1 VLIAFA
7 AAGGITLVK
16 EALAGGFFT
25 RFIGPDSLRDDLL
38 IEQVGAEKLKTALFT
53 APVPPPASP
62 SAEKFETAYAAAY
75 QTTENKLYIQQAY
88 DATFLAA
95 LAIEKA
101 GSLDHGRIRDA
112 LRGLCAPGGAVIGPA
127 DWERAVSVI
136 KARKRITYEAA
147 SGDCNFDRNGDVAGV
162 IGEFVVEDGRYKQVG
177 LIGP

>member
-7 AAGGITLVK
+7 AAGGITVVK

-53 APVPPPASP
+53 APVPPPASS

-112 LRGLCAPGGAVIGPA
+112 LRGLCAPGGTVIGPA

-136 KARKRITYEAA
+136 TARKRITYEAA

-162 IGEFVVEDGRYKQVG
+162 IGEFVVEDGHYKQVG